1 MSTLKV
7 SNIENPSTTS
17 GGIAID
23 TSGHVTVDGVAYPS
37 AGSLSGRNRIIN
49 GDMRIDQRNAGAS
62 VSATV
67 GSSILYTVDRF
78 FAQNLSGTTAF
89 SVQRSTVAP
98 DGFTNS
104 TLITTTTSGS
114 ATAGDSK
121 ALNQFIE
128 GFNIADFG
136 WGTATARAIT
146 LSFWVRSSVTGSFG
160 VGLANGAASRS
171 YASPYSINAA
181 NTWEYKTIVIP
192 GDTSGTWATD
202 NTTGIRLG
210 FNVGSGSD
218 LHQPTNAWGASGA
231 GRGAFSGVTS
241 LLATNGATF
250 YITGVQLEAGT
261 VATPFERRSYGQEL
275 SLCQRYY
282 YKLDGFNFAGYNVAG
297 AGNIQTVSIPNMRA
311 TPSASFYGTLI
322 VSNCTGGTGSGNP
335 QGATTAIIYA
345 VNTGTGGF
353 QIAGSG
359 GTGYAYTAEL

>member
-1 MSTLKV
+1 MSTINV
-7 SNIENPSTTS
+7 SNLAGPSNTGTAATLSSVNGGPIS
-17 GGIAID
+17 GA
-23 TSGHVTVDGVAYPS
+23 
-37 AGSLSGRNRIIN
+37 RNRIIN

-67 GSSILYTVDRF
+67 GTSALYAVDRF
-78 FAQNLSGTTAF
+78 FAQNISGTTAF

-114 ATAGDSK
+114 AAAGDSK
-121 ALNQFIE
+121 FLSQYIE
-128 GFNIADFG
+128 GFNTADFG

-192 GDTSGTWATD
+192 GDTSGTWATN
-202 NTTGIRLG
+202 NTTSIRLA

-218 LHQPTNAWGASGA
+218 WHQSTNAWGASGG

-241 LLATNGATF
+241 LLATSGATF

-261 VATPFERRSYGQEL
+261 IATPFERRSYGQEL
-275 SLCQRYY
+275 ALCQRYFEV
-282 YKLDGFNFAGYNVAG
+282 LRFAGWARSSDNILLGSGSYSVVKRSTPTVTISLSAGPGTSAVALYTHTTFVAG
-297 AGNIQTVSIPNMRA
+297 NTTG
-311 TPSASFYGTLI
+311 SAAN
-322 VSNCTGGTGSGNP
+322 SNCLFE
-335 QGATTAIIYA
+335 TT
-345 VNTGTGGF
+345 
-353 QIAGSG
+353 SS
-359 GTGYAYTAEL
+359 AEL